1 LFIIKLA
8 DINIGINCKYPV
20 LKSFCRDYLSDSKAP
35 DFTVAVTDEDVF
47 KERQK
52 ASDGFSDAYLASICI
67 YRMICKCLPE
77 YGAFLLHSSVVE
89 LDGVAYAFSAPSG
102 TGKSTHT
109 SLWLKHFGDRAKINN
124 GDKPILR
131 FINGELFV
139 YGTPWCGKEGYNTNS
154 SAPLSAICFLEQGK
168 TNVIDRI
175 PPEDALIRV
184 FPQILFPETEAS
196 ADLLFPLLDKML
208 TTVPAYRLI
217 CDISDEAVAVAY
229 NAMKGN

>member
-1 LFIIKLA
+1 MNKTLKNNDYLLVVNPFFTYEPENGDIVVIHGNYENYKLPIVKRVIA
-8 DINIGINCKYPV
+8 TEGQTLTINIETKQV
-20 LKSFCRDYLSDSKAP
+20 
-35 DFTVAVTDEDVF
+35 
-47 KERQK
+47 
-52 ASDGFSDAYLASICI
+52 
-67 YRMICKCLPE
+67 
-77 YGAFLLHSSVVE
+77 
-89 LDGVAYAFSAPSG
+89 
-102 TGKSTHT
+102 
-109 SLWLKHFGDRAKINN
+109 
-124 GDKPILR
+124 